1 MKNSRTIAVRLSS
14 YILKLAAA
22 KHTQKHID
30 KAELGC
36 YNYLPVSDYLAR
48 CGECQEGIAIKFVLF
63 LTGFNFRRQTDF
75 KVRADGIKV
84 VQDMGNSILNSQ
96 VRHWN

>member
-36 YNYLPVSDYLAR
+36 YNYLSVSDYLAR

-63 LTGFNFRRQTDF
+63 LPRFNFRRQADF
-75 KVRADGIKV
+75 KIGADGVKV
-84 VQDMGNSILNSQ
+84 VQDMDEALLNLK
-96 VRHWN
+96 